1 MAGGMNLGGKREWLA
16 RGLFWSG
23 GSFLLS
29 QLPQRDSLLVLLY
42 HRIGNSEDDLFDP
55 GVFSATAALL
65 DNQLSYLKRH
75 VSLVTLEEALSFI
88 DGTIK
93 EEKSRCRVL
102 ITFDDGYLDNYE
114 IAFPILRSHGVQGVF
129 FLATSMVGSAQ
140 VPWWDHI
147 AYLMKTAQ
155 RSCFSLRYPAD
166 LAVNIDRRGLTASLE
181 AVLKL
186 YKRSDNFDPGRF
198 IQELAQAAKGEEPP
212 GTLRRFLN
220 WDEAREMTRGGM
232 VIGSHAHSHRVLSQL
247 EPERQLEEL
256 SRSRAILKE
265 QLGIEAEVLAYP
277 VGHKS
282 SFSEQTQAIAKELGY
297 RAAFSHHGGTNLRG
311 KTSAYDVKR
320 IRIGAQSWSRF
331 QTKVSFCRFTGKY
344 WP

>member
-1 MAGGMNLGGKREWLA
+1 MA
-16 RGLFWSG
+16 S
-23 GSFLLS
+23 
-29 QLPQRDSLLVLLY
+29 
-42 HRIGNSEDDLFDP
+42 
-55 GVFSATAALL
+55 
-65 DNQLSYLKRH
+65 
-75 VSLVTLEEALSFI
+75 
-88 DGTIK
+88 
-93 EEKSRCRVL
+93 
-102 ITFDDGYLDNYE
+102 
-114 IAFPILRSHGVQGVF
+114 
-129 FLATSMVGSAQ
+129 
-140 VPWWDHI
+140 
-147 AYLMKTAQ
+147 
-155 RSCFSLRYPAD
+155 
-166 LAVNIDRRGLTASLE
+166 
-181 AVLKL
+181 
-186 YKRSDNFDPGRF
+186 
-198 IQELAQAAKGEEPP
+198 
-212 GTLRRFLN
+212 
-220 WDEAREMTRGGM
+220 GGM

>member
-1 MAGGMNLGGKREWLA
+1 
-16 RGLFWSG
+16 
-23 GSFLLS
+23 
-29 QLPQRDSLLVLLY
+29 
-42 HRIGNSEDDLFDP
+42 
-55 GVFSATAALL
+55 
-65 DNQLSYLKRH
+65 
-75 VSLVTLEEALSFI
+75 
-88 DGTIK
+88 
-93 EEKSRCRVL
+93 
-102 ITFDDGYLDNYE
+102 
-114 IAFPILRSHGVQGVF
+114 
-129 FLATSMVGSAQ
+129 
-140 VPWWDHI
+140 
-147 AYLMKTAQ
+147 
-155 RSCFSLRYPAD
+155 
-166 LAVNIDRRGLTASLE
+166 LTASLE